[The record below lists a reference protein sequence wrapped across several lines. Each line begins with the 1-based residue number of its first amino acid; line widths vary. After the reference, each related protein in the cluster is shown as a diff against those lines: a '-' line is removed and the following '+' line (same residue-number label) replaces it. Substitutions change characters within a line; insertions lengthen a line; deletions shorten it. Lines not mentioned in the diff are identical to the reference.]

1 MLAADHKPREGARET
16 KEGACGEGSADAAM
30 GLARGAPTNARRQR
44 EKDERFRGPV
54 CGTQDALTAAMAPV
68 RTLALATIFGAASL
82 FCLPDA
88 QAKRGASGWMVTS
101 SDGRDTLHE
110 GQGFDLEL
118 IKVGFIQ
125 VQNTRGQNL
134 AFSERRTRNVRFAKK
149 GGGPI
154 RCGDRF
160 AIAVDTEYLVYG
172 DQAEG
177 TMDLTTR
184 TERGVKTLHLEEEI
198 HQWTVGGCLLGDP
211 VSLKAPI
218 ALTNTRVND
227 AVVACRRRRGLQL
240 CWDDRQRGG
249 VSKE

>member
-1 MLAADHKPREGARET
+1 MGGAVLCGGREAEAKPGAT
-16 KEGACGEGSADAAM
+16 
-30 GLARGAPTNARRQR
+30 
-44 EKDERFRGPV
+44 
-54 CGTQDALTAAMAPV
+54 
-68 RTLALATIFGAASL
+68 
-82 FCLPDA
+82 
-88 QAKRGASGWMVTS
+88 GWVVTS

-110 GQGFDLEL
+110 GAGFDLEL
-118 IKVGFIQ
+118 PKVGYLQ

-134 AFSERRTRNVRFAKK
+134 AFSERPRRNVRFAKK
-149 GGGPI
+149 GGGQI

-160 AIAVDTEYLVYG
+160 AIAVDAEYLVYG

-184 TERGVKTLHLEEEI
+184 TERGVKTLRLEEEI
-198 HQWTVGGCLLGDP
+198 HQWTVGGCLLGEP
-211 VSLKAPI
+211 VSLKGPI
-218 ALTNTRVND
+218 ALANTRVND